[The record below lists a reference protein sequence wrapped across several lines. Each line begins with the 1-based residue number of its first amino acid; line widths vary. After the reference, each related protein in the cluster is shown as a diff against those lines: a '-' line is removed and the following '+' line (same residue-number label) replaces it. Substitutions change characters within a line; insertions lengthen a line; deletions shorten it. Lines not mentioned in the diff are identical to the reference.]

1 MGQVLRAYVI
11 HPSSMINVVES
22 LQCQV
27 FPKRFDQK
35 RTKREVSTFMY
46 LNKVKKKKLKVKIK
60 DTKMTSNYQLWTYLN
75 PSPIVFI
82 IDTEHVNARW
92 VNDIY
97 IICTLYQYDDV
108 TRSSNIERWEQDV

>member
-60 DTKMTSNYQLWTYLN
+60 DTKMTSNYQL
-75 PSPIVFI
+75 
-82 IDTEHVNARW
+82 
-92 VNDIY
+92 
-97 IICTLYQYDDV
+97 
-108 TRSSNIERWEQDV
+108 

>member
-1 MGQVLRAYVI
+1 MGQVLRASVI

-46 LNKVKKKKLKVKIK
+46 LNKVKKKRVQ
-60 DTKMTSNYQLWTYLN
+60 S
-75 PSPIVFI
+75 
-82 IDTEHVNARW
+82 
-92 VNDIY
+92 
-97 IICTLYQYDDV
+97 
-108 TRSSNIERWEQDV
+108 